1 MQNNNLQFAIFGIIQ
16 SLGYYYSCIH
26 YLSSCGPINKRIV
39 TLPPMPEKRKKR
51 KLLLINPL
59 STNRQGLILHSHVI
73 YPPIGLGIVAT
84 LTPAHW
90 EVELLDENFDRFE
103 YREADLVAFTALTSS
118 VTRAYELAQIY
129 REKGIPTVLGGIHAS
144 MMPEEAGNF
153 VDVVVTG
160 EVESVWAKLIHD
172 FEKGKMENI
181 YRGELLPYENA
192 VYPARHL
199 FHEKYQFA
207 SIQTTRGCPMKCD
220 FCSVHQFNG
229 SKYRERPVEE
239 VLDELETIEHEKIYI
254 VDDNLIGYGKISEKR
269 TIALLQ
275 GMIDRGIKKQWF
287 CSASMNFANNEHVLE
302 LAAKAGCV
310 MVLLGIESERIDQLE
325 ETNKKL
331 NIKIGIDHY
340 DEVFKKIH
348 KYGISVLGAF
358 IYGLES
364 DTPETMARRTEYIN
378 NADIDAVQATVL
390 TPLPG
395 TGLYN
400 RMKEAGRLR
409 YNNYPGDWQKYD
421 FVEIVFE
428 HKNMSGEVFMK
439 EVRRN
444 WDALYNDH
452 ILKKKFLRTLKQTKS
467 ALAAIWS
474 YGSNLQY
481 HNMVYEGERKLKN
494 IEDIFGLDEK
504 NSELLK
510 SSPFK

>member
-1 MQNNNLQFAIFGIIQ
+1 MLQDI
-16 SLGYYYSCIH
+16 
-26 YLSSCGPINKRIV
+26 
-39 TLPPMPEKRKKR
+39 KKK

-73 YPPIGLGIVAT
+73 YPPIGLGIVAA
-84 LTPAHW
+84 LTPGNW
-90 EVELLDENFDRFE
+90 EVEILDENWDRFE
-103 YREADLVAFTALTSS
+103 FREADLVGLTALTSS
-118 VTRAYELAQIY
+118 VTRAYELAAVY

-144 MMPEEAGNF
+144 MMPEEAGRY

-160 EVESVWAKLIHD
+160 EVESVWGSLIGD
-172 FEKGKMENI
+172 FEEGRLKKT
-181 YRGELLPYENA
+181 YRGELLPFQNA
-192 VYPARHL
+192 VYPARRL

-207 SIQTTRGCPMKCD
+207 SIQTTRGCPMMCD
-220 FCSVHQFNG
+220 FCSVHEFNG
-229 SKYRERPVEE
+229 NKYRERPVEE
-239 VLDELETIEHEKIYI
+239 VLDELETIEHEKIYF
-254 VDDNLIGYGKISEKR
+254 VDDNLIGYGKRSEKR

-287 CSASMNFANNEHVLE
+287 CSASMNFADNEEVLD

-331 NIKIGIDHY
+331 NLKIGIDHY
-340 DEVFKKIH
+340 DEIFKKIH
-348 KYGISVLGAF
+348 KYGIAVLGAF

-364 DTPETMARRTEYIN
+364 DTPETMAHRTEYIN

-400 RMKEAGRLR
+400 RMKAGGCLTH
-409 YNNYPGDWQKYD
+409 NNYPDDWQKYD
-421 FVEIVFE
+421 FAEIVFK
-428 HKNMSGEVFMK
+428 HRNMDREEFMV
-439 EVRRN
+439 EVRKN
-444 WDALYNDH
+444 WDMLYNDQV
-452 ILKKKFLRTLKQTKS
+452 LKKKFLRTLKQTKS

-481 HNMVYEGERKLKN
+481 HNMVYEGERERKN
-494 IEDIFGLDEK
+494 IEDIFGLDE
-504 NSELLK
+504 NSRELLK
-510 SSPFK
+510 SSPFR